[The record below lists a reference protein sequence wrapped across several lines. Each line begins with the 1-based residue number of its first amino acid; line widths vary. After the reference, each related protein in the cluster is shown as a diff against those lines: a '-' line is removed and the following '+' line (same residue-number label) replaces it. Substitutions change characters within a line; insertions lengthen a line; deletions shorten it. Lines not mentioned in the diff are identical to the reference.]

1 MDSHWHAH
9 PLSRSPFI
17 SELCQSADTP
27 DCRLSVS
34 SLTFGLRA
42 CAWNTNCFTFENKT
56 LCPQWCWATAPV
68 GLTQP
73 PHRFGKI
80 IPFCCFSAQAGPEG
94 SRVPYAHTLD
104 PGAEWEEKSSPATA
118 LDRTDLECNKTC
130 AHMFHYV
137 NKADLGGLLQTHSEP
152 KSSWLYLVHKS
163 QCDSGCQFRVFS
175 EPIAP
180 YVFYLLT

>member
-1 MDSHWHAH
+1 MLGTPTAS
-9 PLSRSPFI
+9 PLRT
-17 SELCQSADTP
+17 DT
-27 DCRLSVS
+27 VS
-34 SLTFGLRA
+34 SVALGYGP
-42 CAWNTNCFTFENKT
+42 NGHH
-56 LCPQWCWATAPV
+56 TASSQ
-68 GLTQP
+68 TWKNP
-73 PHRFGKI
+73 PLLLFL
-80 IPFCCFSAQAGPEG
+80 STGPEG
-94 SRVPYAHTLD
+94 SRVPYAHTLH

-175 EPIAP
+175 EPNAP